1 MRAGITFFI
10 SGCILIIFGLVMMIP
25 GFLDFS
31 DGNIH
36 SAKAFW
42 QSGGSTV
49 FFGALFVTTF
59 FNKYEKLSVREM
71 YLTTSLVWLLV
82 CAFCALP
89 FYLSPKPLSYT
100 DSFFEAMSG
109 LTTMGATM
117 IRDLSVQPRG
127 ILLWRG
133 MLQWFGGVG
142 IIFIALGI
150 LPLLRIGG
158 MQLYAMESS
167 DKSDKT
173 LPKTSQIIGMIMIIY
188 VIFTMI
194 CTILLHLSEL
204 DWFEALAYTL
214 CTIPTGG
221 FAPRN
226 SSAMDLNAFSQWVMT
241 FFMFVCGMPL
251 MVSYFLFKKNWNYV
265 KNDMQIRTYTYFFL
279 CSTAILTL
287 YLILT
292 RDISLFTAIRYSAF
306 NFISVVTSSGF
317 LNSDIE
323 SWGSFAVMFFTF
335 LLPIGACSGSTSGG
349 IKVFRFN
356 IMYLSSMQYL
366 RRKILPH
373 GIFIAKYNGK
383 PLTEEISSGVF
394 VFMAIFLLSFLLSV
408 LALALI
414 GLDFITSV
422 SATLSSL
429 GNTGIAFG
437 PVIGS
442 KGSFANLPDSAKWFL
457 SYNMML
463 GRLEYMTVFVLLLPL
478 AWRKEKKN
486 TGSTAF

>member
-10 SGCILIIFGLVMMIP
+10 SGAILIIFGAIMMLP
-25 GFLDFS
+25 GFLDLS
-31 DGNIH
+31 DSNIG

-42 QSGGSTV
+42 QAGGVTA

-59 FNKYEKLSVREM
+59 YNKYEKLSVREM

-82 CAFCALP
+82 CAFCAIP
-89 FYLSPKPLSYT
+89 FYFGPDSLNYT

-109 LTTMGATM
+109 LTTMGATV
-117 IRDLSVQPRG
+117 IRDLSKQPRG
-127 ILLWRG
+127 ILLWRS

-142 IIFIALGI
+142 IIVIALGI

-158 MQLYAMESS
+158 MQLYATESS

-173 LPKTSQIIGMIMIIY
+173 LPKTSQIIGLIMIIY
-188 VIFTMI
+188 SFFTIACM
-194 CTILLHLSEL
+194 ILLYISEL
-204 DWFEALAYTL
+204 DWFEALTFTL
-214 CTIPTGG
+214 TTIPTGG
-221 FAPRN
+221 LAPRN
-226 SSAMDLNAFSQWVMT
+226 SSAMELNATSQWIMT
-241 FFMFVCGMPL
+241 FFMFICGMPL
-251 MVSYFLFKKNWNYV
+251 LSAYFLFKKNWKQV
-265 KNDMQIRTYTYFFL
+265 RNDLQIQTYTYFFL
-279 CSTAILTL
+279 CSTGILTL

-292 RDISLFTAIRYSAF
+292 KDIPLFTAIRYSAF

-323 SWGSFAVMFFTF
+323 SWGSFAVMFFMF

-349 IKVFRFN
+349 IKIFRFN

-394 VFMAIFLLSFLLSV
+394 VFMAIFLLSFLVSV
-408 LALALI
+408 LLLALI

-442 KGSFANLPDSAKWFL
+442 GGSFANLPVSAKWLL

-463 GRLEYMTVFVLLLPL
+463 GRLEFMTVFVLLLPL
-478 AWRKEKKN
+478 AWRKEKKS
-486 TGSTAF
+486 TSSTAF

>member
-1 MRAGITFFI
+1 MRAGITFFV
-10 SGCILIIFGLVMMIP
+10 SGCILIIFGVAMLVP

-31 DGNIH
+31 DGNIG

-42 QSGGSTV
+42 QAAGVTF

-59 FNKYEKLSVREM
+59 YNKYERLSVREM

-82 CAFCALP
+82 CIFCALP
-89 FYLSPKPLSYT
+89 FFFGPDALDYT

-127 ILLWRG
+127 ILLWRA
-133 MLQWFGGVG
+133 MLQWCGGVG
-142 IIFIALGI
+142 IIVIALGI

-158 MQLYAMESS
+158 MQLYATESS

-188 VIFTMI
+188 TIFTI
-194 CTILLHLSEL
+194 VCTLLLYWEL
-204 DWFEALAYTL
+204 DWFEALTFSL
-214 CTIPTGG
+214 TTVPTGG

-226 SSAMDLNAFSQWVMT
+226 SSAMELSAFSQWVMT
-241 FFMFVCGMPL
+241 FFMFVCGLPL
-251 MVSYFLFKKNWNYV
+251 LVAYFLFKKNWDHV
-265 KNDMQIRTYTYFFL
+265 KNDLQIRTYTYFFL
-279 CSTAILTL
+279 CSTGILTL

-292 RDISLFTAIRYSAF
+292 NDIPFFTAVRYSAF

-349 IKVFRFN
+349 IKIFRFN

-408 LALALI
+408 LLLALI

-442 KGSFANLPDSAKWFL
+442 GGSFANLPVSAKWLL